1 MFGKKKCKILKEIRR
16 KIAEENDIPYI
27 THGCT
32 HQGECSGTCPR
43 CEQELRELEH
53 ALQKRQRLGKAVAVT
68 AVAAGISLSMAGC
81 VEPRQEDQRSGEVE
95 ASVSVTSETVTV
107 ELLGE
112 YTELDF
118 QRGGDDAAESDA
130 P

>member
-27 THGCT
+27 TRECT
-32 HQGECSGTCPR
+32 HRGECSGTCPR
-43 CEQELRELEH
+43 CEQELRELER

-95 ASVSVTSETVTV
+95 ASVSAPPETDTV

-112 YTELDF
+112 YSESDF

>member
-1 MFGKKKCKILKEIRR
+1 M
-16 KIAEENDIPYI
+16 
-27 THGCT
+27 
-32 HQGECSGTCPR
+32 
-43 CEQELRELEH
+43 
-53 ALQKRQRLGKAVAVT
+53 T

-81 VEPRQEDQRSGEVE
+81 VEPRQDDQLSGEVE
-95 ASVSVTSETVTV
+95 ASVSAPPETDTV

-112 YTELDF
+112 YSEPDF